1 MDKVELI
8 LNDISSTNICRLSNY
23 QLVGVDYSYS
33 SVYRSL
39 ADNISRLE
47 RTGGGNTSFCR
58 VVASGDTS
66 SDTYLLGD
74 MSHSLILA
82 SDHSVE
88 EAANRVFQLDD
99 IYVLSH

>member
-1 MDKVELI
+1 M
-8 LNDISSTNICRLSNY
+8 
-23 QLVGVDYSYS
+23 DYSYS
-33 SVYRSL
+33 FVYRSL

-66 SDTYLLGD
+66 SDTYVLGD

-88 EAANRVFQLDD
+88 ETANRVFQLYD